1 MANKLY
7 AQYRNKPKA
16 IAWSNIPLDLTTQAK
31 TVAEQ
36 VSNSYSIDDNG
47 GVNLDTIGEIVGRDR
62 GFIATIKFDVQELN
76 DDGDFECG
84 DDSVQMSPV
93 SVAGDSDLS
102 DEYYRYLLKS
112 KIVKNNSA
120 ATLDEILTAI
130 NLAIPDMNA
139 TRLIDG
145 EDMTFS
151 IEFYGDIDV
160 STLMLSA
167 HLTPTLTFDNQ
178 SQATRTYS
186 QIVSKPT
193 FVGARKCNLLI
204 GRQRANSRVMDSI

>member
-1 MANKLY
+1 MPNKLY

-36 VSNSYSIDDNG
+36 VSNSYSIDDNS
-47 GVNLDTIGEIVGRDR
+47 GVHLDVIGEVVARDR
-62 GFIATIKFDVQELN
+62 GFISTLKFDVQELN

-84 DDSVQMSPV
+84 DEDVQMSPV
-93 SVAGDSDLS
+93 SVANDSDLS
-102 DEYYRYLLKS
+102 NQHYRYLLKS
-112 KIVKNNSA
+112 KIVKNNSD

-151 IEFYGDIDV
+151 IEFYGSIDE
-160 STLMLSA
+160 
-167 HLTPTLTFDNQ
+167 
-178 SQATRTYS
+178 
-186 QIVSKPT
+186 I
-193 FVGARKCNLLI
+193 ARDLLI
-204 GRQRANSRVMDSI
+204 SGDLVPRPQGVEFRGFLEGVNLVECNDSGDFECGDDSTEMVGFIEVI

>member
-1 MANKLY
+1 MPNKLY

-36 VSNSYSIDDNG
+36 VSNSYSIDDNS
-47 GVNLDTIGEIVGRDR
+47 GVHLDVIGEVVARDR
-62 GFIATIKFDVQELN
+62 GFMSTLKFDVQELN

-84 DDSVQMSPV
+84 DEDVQMSPV
-93 SVAGDSDLS
+93 SVANDSDLS
-102 DEYYRYLLKS
+102 DQYYRYLLKS
-112 KIVKNNSA
+112 KIVKNNSD
-120 ATLDEILTAI
+120 ATLDETLTAI

-151 IEFYGDIDV
+151 IEFYGSIDE
-160 STLMLSA
+160 
-167 HLTPTLTFDNQ
+167 
-178 SQATRTYS
+178 
-186 QIVSKPT
+186 I
-193 FVGARKCNLLI
+193 ARDLLI
-204 GRQRANSRVMDSI
+204 SGDLVPRPQGVEFRGFLEGVNLVECNDSGDFECGDDSTEMVGFIEVI

>member
-31 TVAEQ
+31 IVAEQ

-47 GVNLDTIGEIVGRDR
+47 SVNLDVIGEVVGRDR
-62 GFIATIKFDVQELN
+62 GFIATLKFDVQELN

-84 DDSVQMSPV
+84 DDSVQMSPI

-102 DEYYRYLLKS
+102 DEYYRYLIKS

-151 IEFYGDIDV
+151 IEFYGDIDEIARDLLV
-160 STLMLSA
+160 SGDLIPRPQGVDFRGFLEGVNLVECNDDGDFECGDDSA
-167 HLTPTLTFDNQ
+167 EM
-178 SQATRTYS
+178 
-186 QIVSKPT
+186 
-193 FVGARKCNLLI
+193 VGFI
-204 GRQRANSRVMDSI
+204 EVI